1 MKKLFNIAGPCI
13 PGKHYMIPALER
25 NDQLESLIENE
36 QYFVIHAARQTGKT
50 TLLKSL
56 VQHINSQGKYHALY
70 CSLEAVQGI
79 DNPRE
84 GIFQIVAQLKKALF
98 FEDVKAKEVLDEIR
112 TDADFTTLIYLS
124 VARFSQALEKPLVLL
139 FDEVDCLGNGTLITF
154 LRQLRDGYINRDK
167 IPFAHSIALVGMRN
181 IRDYKARVR
190 DDGKTLGSAS
200 PFNVITESFTIG
212 NFSPE
217 EVASLYRQ
225 HTEATGQVFEE
236 GAIQKA
242 YYWTQGQPWLVNAIA
257 RECVEKILG
266 NSYHQPVTEALIDQA
281 AENIILRR
289 DTHIDSLLERLKEE
303 RVRRVIEPV
312 LLGNELNI
320 SILADDTQYCLDLG
334 IITDKDKRLQPSN
347 PIYKEVIIRTL
358 SYDTQYALYSSVE
371 VKWIKDG
378 LIDMDRLLMDFQQ
391 FWRENSDIWVEK
403 YQYREAA
410 SHLILQAFLQRVI
423 NGGGHIDRE
432 YATGRRRMDL
442 CVHFNGK
449 KYPIELKLLYN
460 EKTFAEGLEQLS
472 AYMDTVGE
480 STGWLVIF
488 DRSTNKPWEE
498 KIYHDTRTEEGKT
511 IHVFGC

>member
-1 MKKLFNIAGPCI
+1 MVQMHPVF
-13 PGKHYMIPALER
+13 GKFGYTPNFELNTA
-25 NDQLESLIENE
+25 
-36 QYFVIHAARQTGKT
+36 
-50 TLLKSL
+50 TLLIANL
-56 VQHINSQGKYHALY
+56 NEL
-70 CSLEAVQGI
+70 C
-79 DNPRE
+79 
-84 GIFQIVAQLKKALF
+84 QLF
-98 FEDVKAKEVLDEIR
+98 D
-112 TDADFTTLIYLS
+112 
-124 VARFSQALEKPLVLL
+124 KPLVLL
-139 FDEVDCLGNGTLITF
+139 FDEVDCLGNGTLISF
-154 LRQLRDGYINRDK
+154 LRQLRDGYINREDY
-167 IPFAHSIALVGMRN
+167 PFPRSIALVGMRN

-190 DDGKTLGSAS
+190 DDGKTMGSAS

-303 RVRRVIEPV
+303 RVKKVIQPV
-312 LLGNELNI
+312 LLGSLEYNMVD
-320 SILADDTQYCLDLG
+320 DDTMYCIDLG
-334 IITDKDKRLQPSN
+334 IIKSENGTLLPSN
-347 PIYKEVIIRTL
+347 PIYKEVVIRMLTL
-358 SYDTQYALYSSVE
+358 TSQHQIEGLYRNV
-371 VKWIKDG
+371 WITEAG
-378 LIDMDRLLMDFQQ
+378 TIDMDRLLMDFQQ

-410 SHLILQAFLQRVI
+410 PHLILQAFLQRVI

-460 EKTFAEGLEQLS
+460 EKTVVEGLEQLS